1 MEPNIRGVGE
11 REKPKKGGGRWTE
24 GDGARKASYRI
35 RLVKVGTRENKGLIW
50 KNQHSS
56 GNSGKD
62 VLLGHIVLRSAA
74 AGKLVQCIPASL
86 SSLPAA
92 AKPPGTLLSS
102 WAKVTKTRLL

>member
-35 RLVKVGTRENKGLIW
+35 RLVKVGTRENKGLIL

-56 GNSGKD
+56 
-62 VLLGHIVLRSAA
+62 A
-74 AGKLVQCIPASL
+74 
-86 SSLPAA
+86 
-92 AKPPGTLLSS
+92 
-102 WAKVTKTRLL
+102 